1 MHLQFFFFRF
11 SVCIQRQ
18 RRRSGEVTVF
28 WRRSW
33 LFWWKVLPSSVFMR
47 QVWKVTHQVHTVA
60 PIERFHSR
68 GQHLYKLIWTK
79 ERVYIWK
86 KNNRI
91 GLEHQHAGHRFIV
104 LEHQYGRCDV
114 MWKRCIGHF
123 RVTPSLCF
131 KTRLSAKPLIWTCFF
146 ILLQVKFIYSRKV
159 LHFDSFRKW
168 ELLELRNEQLLMLNN
183 FCVSDVSEH
192 LSAALWL
199 VILFFWQEAP
209 WPVRCYSVL

>member
-1 MHLQFFFFRF
+1 MHLHFFFRF

-68 GQHLYKLIWTK
+68 GQHPYKFTGTN
-79 ERVYIWK
+79 ERVSIRK
-86 KNNRI
+86 KPQDWF
-91 GLEHQHAGHRFIV
+91 GTPTCGHCFIV
-104 LEHQYGRCDV
+104 LEHQYGRRNV
-114 MWKRCIGHF
+114 MWKRSIGHF

-131 KTRLSAKPLIWTCFF
+131 KTRLSAKPLIWKCFF
-146 ILLQVKFIYSRKV
+146 ILKGFALRLVSKVRIIGTQKWTVFIAK
-159 LHFDSFRKW
+159 
-168 ELLELRNEQLLMLNN
+168 
-183 FCVSDVSEH
+183 
-192 LSAALWL
+192 
-199 VILFFWQEAP
+199 
-209 WPVRCYSVL
+209 